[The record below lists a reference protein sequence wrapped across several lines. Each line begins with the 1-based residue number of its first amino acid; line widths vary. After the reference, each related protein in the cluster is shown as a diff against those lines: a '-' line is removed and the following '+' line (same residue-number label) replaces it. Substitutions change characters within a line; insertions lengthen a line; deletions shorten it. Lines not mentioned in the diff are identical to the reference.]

1 MNILQMNFSK
11 SKRYFS
17 VLILSLISISLALG
31 NPVDLNKAKTIAT
44 SFITQQQTNGPQN
57 RAPQQIQLQQ
67 VTGITSNHLYVFNIS
82 SGGFVIVSGDDIAQ
96 PILGYSSTGNIPNEE
111 LPNNVKYWFDRYDN
125 EIQTAI
131 DSNYTQSEEVA
142 QQWANLPI
150 NMNNIV
156 IVGPLLTTAWNQA
169 PLYNELCPYDS
180 TKNSRTVTGCVAT
193 GMAQVINY
201 WEHPIKGIG
210 GKSYE
215 HIRYG
220 NLSADF
226 QNTTY
231 NYNLM
236 PDTLK
241 STSTAAEINAVAT
254 LMYHCGISVNMNY
267 NVSSEG
273 GSSAFSNDI
282 VSAMKKY
289 WEYSN
294 NIRMISRNNYYWSFP
309 DSIKTELL
317 AQRPVLLSGSGEGGG
332 HLFVT
337 DGFDSNNYFHINWG
351 WGGLF
356 DGYYSLNALNPG
368 IGGIGSGSGSY
379 NENLNAII
387 GIKPAQHPSFNDN
400 TNNLQLTSNLTT
412 DQYEIEYLNGFTISA
427 SIKNNATT
435 NFVGDIAF
443 VVFDLDFTTVFD
455 TIGLQSKTI
464 NAGAEETITFTF
476 PGSSEYTGIHII
488 SLITRNNGGQWHFIN
503 NNGFSNRCQI
513 EFVENKTECGLI
525 YKCDFETAL
534 KGWTFD
540 KAIGINSGFVADT
553 AISNSGDKSLYL
565 SSDGGATQSY
575 SASTNGYVSVAYKKL
590 YLEQGNYETSLSYK
604 GIMYDFFE
612 SSLEDNIYF
621 KLIPANQTPQS
632 HNQYKYPS
640 YNNDIYLDDYCCNR
654 NYSWNNNTNNFTI
667 SQGGEYYLTF
677 ILVANTGTQG
687 EIGMAI
693 DDITI
698 KKIKTLSPITKTE
711 NTRGIEITWNDI
723 DTEYRIRYYG
733 KDYHYHYDT
742 IFENKYFIPFTKLR
756 DVSNN
761 TYDFYF
767 RIQTTHCPVYEGSWF
782 YVTTD
787 QFPQDT
793 CILVPHNV
801 NITNT
806 ERGVNI
812 EWEGNA
818 DYYEITYQKY
828 PPNQR
833 YSTTDTIRTTSTSVL
848 IPYNPSY
855 GLKRDNNEDDYYY
868 QDFYIRGLCATD
880 TSVWTYNYHKIQ
892 IPDSVCLATP
902 KNVYTEHT
910 NNGIRITWQGNA
922 SNYEIECRSE
932 DKYYKRKN
940 YYDYYYVDSNYVRFS
955 CTGTEY
961 TIPYGTLTDTL
972 YHIRVRAICEQDT
985 GFWSQ
990 YRSAYNINFGE
1001 TCVPIFDLCGPN
1013 TVCTRNYNYQ
1023 ETVDFGYKDWKE
1035 RNSHYDDGR
1044 DDVGIYGWSSYRS
1057 QHTVCFAGKTDP
1069 RCDNLLTTVPP
1080 GEDYS
1085 IRLGNWYNGE
1095 KESITYSY
1103 TIDSGYK
1110 LILLLKYA
1118 VVLQDPSH
1126 SSLEN
1131 PHFTLEILDENN
1143 QLIDSE
1149 CLYADFAADKNA
1161 TGWQIAVNA
1170 GHEGDLEYQDVV
1182 WKDWTTIGV
1191 NLSDLSQYGDK
1202 KIKIRLTTKDCTL
1215 GMHYGYAYFSLS
1227 CQSSEIYGMQCATRP
1242 LYFEVP
1248 EGFNYRWYLMD
1259 DDTKTPVCTTRRFD
1273 VASEDTCS
1281 YHVDLISLE
1290 NENCFYT
1297 MDAYTLPRMP
1307 QPVIN
1312 YSVSKNNCTNYVSF
1326 TTDSSFVY
1334 KIMLDGTHQKD
1345 YRLNI
1350 DSIYWDF
1357 GKYGKSIKANETIII
1372 PNEGDT
1378 FTVTLRAVTNNCDNI
1393 TQCEIRVPAIKDT
1406 TTYGHRYL
1414 CAGDTLHYYG
1424 KEYYNEGIYYDTLK
1438 THYGCDSVHILT
1450 VEYLVPEYKYYT
1462 DTICETELPY
1472 TFFGKQYNATGIY
1485 EEHIQSSI
1493 GCDTIIHQLDLTV
1506 ISDLNITVDSIG
1518 EVTTNDSPINLIYNI
1533 TKGTFNGYS
1542 ITFDQHGIN
1551 NGFVN
1556 KTIQADST
1564 SNITIDIPQNAAPGK
1579 YTATITFFNDHCVDV
1594 VIPFDFTLFLYSKPN
1609 SDADLRLNVHDC
1621 TNEIII
1627 TNNSNVL
1634 KYYTLTDVVID
1645 TATPIDSVRWDFG
1658 IYGTSSEFT
1667 PNLIIPTA
1675 GDTISVSLT
1684 TYAGIYSDTEVY
1696 TIEVPSIVPE
1706 TEYTYVS
1713 ICSGDSYIYDGV
1725 SYNTEGEHITSV
1737 TPSQYGCDSTHIL
1750 VLKFI
1755 TPETTETY
1763 DSICSNN
1770 LPYNFYGQQ
1779 CTTTGK
1785 YTHIVSAQGG
1795 CDSLIYILNL
1805 TVYENIDVTIADFG
1819 EICGDD
1825 VNFPLSYEINSGTFS
1840 SAEIQFGTLAI
1851 QAGFENILFTPGE
1864 KSFTIPIPEAVR
1876 PDEYE
1881 GELVFNIFDC
1891 MENRF
1896 PFKFTILYPSSI
1908 IIQRWN
1914 DFLGVSN
1921 ASYNGGY
1928 TFTDFQWFLNGNP
1941 IESYKPSQ
1949 IYEEG
1954 KELDFNGEYR
1964 VLLTRADDGKAILTC
1979 PFTPIRFNED
1989 DYTAMNTIV
1998 YTNEMVIATSTSN
2011 AKAVIYNSIGI
2022 IIDRY
2027 TFTEGETSI
2036 KMPSQAGIYTLN
2048 IVYDSGKIQNIKI
2061 IVRE

>member
-1 MNILQMNFSK
+1 
-11 SKRYFS
+11 
-17 VLILSLISISLALG
+17 
-31 NPVDLNKAKTIAT
+31 
-44 SFITQQQTNGPQN
+44 
-57 RAPQQIQLQQ
+57 
-67 VTGITSNHLYVFNIS
+67 
-82 SGGFVIVSGDDIAQ
+82 
-96 PILGYSSTGNIPNEE
+96 
-111 LPNNVKYWFDRYDN
+111 
-125 EIQTAI
+125 
-131 DSNYTQSEEVA
+131 
-142 QQWANLPI
+142 
-150 NMNNIV
+150 
-156 IVGPLLTTAWNQA
+156 
-169 PLYNELCPYDS
+169 
-180 TKNSRTVTGCVAT
+180 
-193 GMAQVINY
+193 
-201 WEHPIKGIG
+201 
-210 GKSYE
+210 
-215 HIRYG
+215 
-220 NLSADF
+220 
-226 QNTTY
+226 
-231 NYNLM
+231 
-236 PDTLK
+236 
-241 STSTAAEINAVAT
+241 
-254 LMYHCGISVNMNY
+254 
-267 NVSSEG
+267 
-273 GSSAFSNDI
+273 
-282 VSAMKKY
+282 
-289 WEYSN
+289 
-294 NIRMISRNNYYWSFP
+294 
-309 DSIKTELL
+309 
-317 AQRPVLLSGSGEGGG
+317 
-332 HLFVT
+332 
-337 DGFDSNNYFHINWG
+337 
-351 WGGLF
+351 
-356 DGYYSLNALNPG
+356 
-368 IGGIGSGSGSY
+368 
-379 NENLNAII
+379 
-387 GIKPAQHPSFNDN
+387 
-400 TNNLQLTSNLTT
+400 
-412 DQYEIEYLNGFTISA
+412 
-427 SIKNNATT
+427 
-435 NFVGDIAF
+435 
-443 VVFDLDFTTVFD
+443 
-455 TIGLQSKTI
+455 
-464 NAGAEETITFTF
+464 
-476 PGSSEYTGIHII
+476 
-488 SLITRNNGGQWHFIN
+488 
-503 NNGFSNRCQI
+503 
-513 EFVENKTECGLI
+513 
-525 YKCDFETAL
+525 
-534 KGWTFD
+534 
-540 KAIGINSGFVADT
+540 
-553 AISNSGDKSLYL
+553 
-565 SSDGGATQSY
+565 
-575 SASTNGYVSVAYKKL
+575 
-590 YLEQGNYETSLSYK
+590 
-604 GIMYDFFE
+604 
-612 SSLEDNIYF
+612 
-621 KLIPANQTPQS
+621 
-632 HNQYKYPS
+632 
-640 YNNDIYLDDYCCNR
+640 
-654 NYSWNNNTNNFTI
+654 
-667 SQGGEYYLTF
+667 
-677 ILVANTGTQG
+677 
-687 EIGMAI
+687 
-693 DDITI
+693 
-698 KKIKTLSPITKTE
+698 
-711 NTRGIEITWNDI
+711 
-723 DTEYRIRYYG
+723 
-733 KDYHYHYDT
+733 
-742 IFENKYFIPFTKLR
+742 
-756 DVSNN
+756 
-761 TYDFYF
+761 
-767 RIQTTHCPVYEGSWF
+767 
-782 YVTTD
+782 
-787 QFPQDT
+787 
-793 CILVPHNV
+793 
-801 NITNT
+801 
-806 ERGVNI
+806 
-812 EWEGNA
+812 
-818 DYYEITYQKY
+818 
-828 PPNQR
+828 
-833 YSTTDTIRTTSTSVL
+833 
-848 IPYNPSY
+848 
-855 GLKRDNNEDDYYY
+855 
-868 QDFYIRGLCATD
+868 
-880 TSVWTYNYHKIQ
+880 
-892 IPDSVCLATP
+892 
-902 KNVYTEHT
+902 
-910 NNGIRITWQGNA
+910 
-922 SNYEIECRSE
+922 
-932 DKYYKRKN
+932 
-940 YYDYYYVDSNYVRFS
+940 
-955 CTGTEY
+955 
-961 TIPYGTLTDTL
+961 
-972 YHIRVRAICEQDT
+972 
-985 GFWSQ
+985 
-990 YRSAYNINFGE
+990 
-1001 TCVPIFDLCGPN
+1001 
-1013 TVCTRNYNYQ
+1013 
-1023 ETVDFGYKDWKE
+1023 
-1035 RNSHYDDGR
+1035 
-1044 DDVGIYGWSSYRS
+1044 
-1057 QHTVCFAGKTDP
+1057 
-1069 RCDNLLTTVPP
+1069 
-1080 GEDYS
+1080 
-1085 IRLGNWYNGE
+1085 
-1095 KESITYSY
+1095 
-1103 TIDSGYK
+1103 
-1110 LILLLKYA
+1110 
-1118 VVLQDPSH
+1118 
-1126 SSLEN
+1126 
-1131 PHFTLEILDENN
+1131 
-1143 QLIDSE
+1143 
-1149 CLYADFAADKNA
+1149 
-1161 TGWQIAVNA
+1161 
-1170 GHEGDLEYQDVV
+1170 
-1182 WKDWTTIGV
+1182 
-1191 NLSDLSQYGDK
+1191 
-1202 KIKIRLTTKDCTL
+1202 
-1215 GMHYGYAYFSLS
+1215 
-1227 CQSSEIYGMQCATRP
+1227 MQCATRP

-1259 DDTKTPVCTTRRFD
+1259 DETKTPVCTTRRFD

-1297 MDAYTLPRMP
+1297 MNAYTLPRMP

-1312 YSVSKNNCTNYVSF
+1312 YSVSRNNCTNYVSF

-1414 CAGDTLHYYG
+1414 CAGDTLHYCG

-1438 THYGCDSVHILT
+1438 TQYGCDSVHILT

-1472 TFFGKQYNATGIY
+1472 TFFEKQYNATGIY

-1542 ITFDQHGIN
+1542 ITFDQHSIN

-1706 TEYTYVS
+1706 TGYTYVS

-1725 SYNTEGEHITSV
+1725 TYNTEGEHITSV

-1825 VNFPLSYEINSGTFS
+1825 VNFPLSYEINSGIFS

-1941 IESYKPSQ
+1941 IDSYKPSQ

>member
-1 MNILQMNFSK
+1 
-11 SKRYFS
+11 
-17 VLILSLISISLALG
+17 
-31 NPVDLNKAKTIAT
+31 
-44 SFITQQQTNGPQN
+44 
-57 RAPQQIQLQQ
+57 
-67 VTGITSNHLYVFNIS
+67 
-82 SGGFVIVSGDDIAQ
+82 
-96 PILGYSSTGNIPNEE
+96 
-111 LPNNVKYWFDRYDN
+111 
-125 EIQTAI
+125 
-131 DSNYTQSEEVA
+131 
-142 QQWANLPI
+142 
-150 NMNNIV
+150 
-156 IVGPLLTTAWNQA
+156 
-169 PLYNELCPYDS
+169 
-180 TKNSRTVTGCVAT
+180 
-193 GMAQVINY
+193 
-201 WEHPIKGIG
+201 
-210 GKSYE
+210 
-215 HIRYG
+215 
-220 NLSADF
+220 
-226 QNTTY
+226 
-231 NYNLM
+231 
-236 PDTLK
+236 
-241 STSTAAEINAVAT
+241 
-254 LMYHCGISVNMNY
+254 
-267 NVSSEG
+267 
-273 GSSAFSNDI
+273 
-282 VSAMKKY
+282 
-289 WEYSN
+289 
-294 NIRMISRNNYYWSFP
+294 
-309 DSIKTELL
+309 
-317 AQRPVLLSGSGEGGG
+317 
-332 HLFVT
+332 
-337 DGFDSNNYFHINWG
+337 
-351 WGGLF
+351 
-356 DGYYSLNALNPG
+356 
-368 IGGIGSGSGSY
+368 
-379 NENLNAII
+379 
-387 GIKPAQHPSFNDN
+387 
-400 TNNLQLTSNLTT
+400 
-412 DQYEIEYLNGFTISA
+412 
-427 SIKNNATT
+427 
-435 NFVGDIAF
+435 
-443 VVFDLDFTTVFD
+443 
-455 TIGLQSKTI
+455 
-464 NAGAEETITFTF
+464 
-476 PGSSEYTGIHII
+476 
-488 SLITRNNGGQWHFIN
+488 
-503 NNGFSNRCQI
+503 
-513 EFVENKTECGLI
+513 
-525 YKCDFETAL
+525 
-534 KGWTFD
+534 
-540 KAIGINSGFVADT
+540 
-553 AISNSGDKSLYL
+553 
-565 SSDGGATQSY
+565 
-575 SASTNGYVSVAYKKL
+575 
-590 YLEQGNYETSLSYK
+590 
-604 GIMYDFFE
+604 
-612 SSLEDNIYF
+612 
-621 KLIPANQTPQS
+621 
-632 HNQYKYPS
+632 
-640 YNNDIYLDDYCCNR
+640 
-654 NYSWNNNTNNFTI
+654 
-667 SQGGEYYLTF
+667 
-677 ILVANTGTQG
+677 
-687 EIGMAI
+687 
-693 DDITI
+693 
-698 KKIKTLSPITKTE
+698 
-711 NTRGIEITWNDI
+711 
-723 DTEYRIRYYG
+723 
-733 KDYHYHYDT
+733 
-742 IFENKYFIPFTKLR
+742 
-756 DVSNN
+756 
-761 TYDFYF
+761 
-767 RIQTTHCPVYEGSWF
+767 
-782 YVTTD
+782 
-787 QFPQDT
+787 
-793 CILVPHNV
+793 
-801 NITNT
+801 
-806 ERGVNI
+806 
-812 EWEGNA
+812 
-818 DYYEITYQKY
+818 
-828 PPNQR
+828 
-833 YSTTDTIRTTSTSVL
+833 
-848 IPYNPSY
+848 
-855 GLKRDNNEDDYYY
+855 
-868 QDFYIRGLCATD
+868 
-880 TSVWTYNYHKIQ
+880 
-892 IPDSVCLATP
+892 
-902 KNVYTEHT
+902 
-910 NNGIRITWQGNA
+910 
-922 SNYEIECRSE
+922 
-932 DKYYKRKN
+932 
-940 YYDYYYVDSNYVRFS
+940 
-955 CTGTEY
+955 
-961 TIPYGTLTDTL
+961 
-972 YHIRVRAICEQDT
+972 
-985 GFWSQ
+985 
-990 YRSAYNINFGE
+990 
-1001 TCVPIFDLCGPN
+1001 
-1013 TVCTRNYNYQ
+1013 
-1023 ETVDFGYKDWKE
+1023 
-1035 RNSHYDDGR
+1035 
-1044 DDVGIYGWSSYRS
+1044 
-1057 QHTVCFAGKTDP
+1057 
-1069 RCDNLLTTVPP
+1069 
-1080 GEDYS
+1080 
-1085 IRLGNWYNGE
+1085 
-1095 KESITYSY
+1095 
-1103 TIDSGYK
+1103 
-1110 LILLLKYA
+1110 
-1118 VVLQDPSH
+1118 
-1126 SSLEN
+1126 
-1131 PHFTLEILDENN
+1131 
-1143 QLIDSE
+1143 
-1149 CLYADFAADKNA
+1149 
-1161 TGWQIAVNA
+1161 
-1170 GHEGDLEYQDVV
+1170 
-1182 WKDWTTIGV
+1182 
-1191 NLSDLSQYGDK
+1191 
-1202 KIKIRLTTKDCTL
+1202 
-1215 GMHYGYAYFSLS
+1215 
-1227 CQSSEIYGMQCATRP
+1227 
-1242 LYFEVP
+1242 
-1248 EGFNYRWYLMD
+1248 MD

-1312 YSVSKNNCTNYVSF
+1312 YSVSRNNCTNYVSF
-1326 TTDSSFVY
+1326 NTDSSFVY

-1414 CAGDTLHYYG
+1414 CAGDTLHYCG

-1438 THYGCDSVHILT
+1438 TQYGCDSVHILT

-1472 TFFGKQYNATGIY
+1472 TFFEKQYNATGIY

-1556 KTIQADST
+1556 TTVNADST

-1658 IYGTSSEFT
+1658 IYGTSSDFT
-1667 PNLIIPTA
+1667 PSLIIPTA

-1706 TEYTYVS
+1706 TGYTYVS

-1725 SYNTEGEHITSV
+1725 TYNTEGEHITSV

-1750 VLKFI
+1750 VLTFI

-1825 VNFPLSYEINSGTFS
+1825 VNFPLSYEINSGIFS

-1851 QAGFENILFTPGE
+1851 QAGFENILFTPDE
-1864 KSFTIPIPEAVR
+1864 KSFTIPIPNAVR

-2027 TFTEGETSI
+2027 TLTEGETSI